1 MWSSTGKA
9 KTPRHPYRTTY
20 MWGLARLSPCQRGLH
35 IHRGNITFWSQ
46 LQLSVF
52 IFLGAVVA
60 LLVLLSQLPAVL
72 SFIVLMSSALRV
84 CWPVG
89 SLWLRVRA
97 GTGQPQ
103 TKSWWWCNLEQRRNV
118 AVKSKD
124 ASPNWLRTVEVGF
137 WQFDRDSIDVRML
150 LGNFQLCVKQEQ
162 TQICQS

>member
-9 KTPRHPYRTTY
+9 KNPWHPSRTTY
-20 MWGLARLSPCQRGLH
+20 MWGITWLSPCQRGLH
-35 IHRGNITFWSQ
+35 IHRRNITLWSQ

-52 IFLGAVVA
+52 IFLSAVVA

-72 SFIVLMSSALRV
+72 SIIVLMSSALRV

-97 GTGQPQ
+97 GTEQPQ
-103 TKSWWWCNLEQRRNV
+103 TKSWWSCKLEQRRNLV
-118 AVKSKD
+118 VKRKD
-124 ASPNWLRTVEVGF
+124 ASPYWLRTVDVGF
-137 WQFDRDSIDVRML
+137 WQFHWDSIDVRML